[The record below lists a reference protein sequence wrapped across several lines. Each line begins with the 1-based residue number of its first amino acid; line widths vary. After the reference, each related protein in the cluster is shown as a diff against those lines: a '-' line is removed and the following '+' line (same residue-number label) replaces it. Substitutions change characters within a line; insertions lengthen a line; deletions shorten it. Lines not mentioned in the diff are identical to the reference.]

1 MFMKTSEV
9 QALIKLHS
17 GVINFTD
24 LGHLIVNGHWIIL
37 SWCGWT
43 LKDTSAGEMLLM
55 QQQQDESGIFFLGRF
70 LKSKTNT
77 QKHWVNN

>member
-1 MFMKTSEV
+1 MFMKTSKV

-37 SWCGWT
+37 SWYGRT

-55 QQQQDESGIFFLGRF
+55 QQQQDESGIFFPWQI
-70 LKSKTNT
+70 SKIKNKYT
-77 QKHWVNN
+77 KDWVNN